1 MPTEKTSPA
10 SNEIGQIENMEIRR
24 KHLDSLF
31 EIALVLLGVLS
42 ASEFQYYLTT
52 EEKAL
57 HFYALRVFTV
67 PILVLII
74 FWLAKELMGDLPFPK
89 VRMLMTEFCWNFWSF
104 TLFYYLLGIYG
115 GLQIGITLSFLLSI
129 AMGFSIQLA
138 YRMASPVTSGDR
150 SMFKYY
156 KSPLWIG
163 IRSAVFV
170 GAYLLLVRIVLP

>member
-1 MPTEKTSPA
+1 MPSEKTAPA
-10 SNEIGQIENMEIRR
+10 SNEIGQIEKMEKRR

-42 ASEFQYYLTT
+42 ASEFQYFLTT
-52 EEKAL
+52 EDKAM

-74 FWLAKELMGDLPFPK
+74 CWLAKELMGDLPFPN
-89 VRMLMTEFCWNFWSF
+89 VRMLLTEFCWNFWSF
-104 TLFYYLLGIYG
+104 TLFYYLLEIYG
-115 GLQIGITLSFLLSI
+115 GLQIGIALSLLLSI
-129 AMGFSIQLA
+129 VMGFSIQWA
-138 YRMASPVTSGDR
+138 YSRTSPITWGDR

-163 IRSAVFV
+163 IRIIVFV